1 MEQRYFEEHATADG
15 TEGNSGVVPPGE
27 YMKAAR
33 AHLRN
38 GQRKQAYGILLQAVA
53 LYPEHAVI
61 LSYCG
66 WLQAIVDKKYKSG
79 IAACRKAFVVFK
91 ASDPHT
97 AGIVYPILYLNLGR
111 AFLAAGKKKEAVE
124 NFNKGLRHDRGHVEL
139 KKEMRFLGTRK
150 KPLVSFLSRS
160 NPINK
165 YVGIL
170 LDSTSPPVQS
180 QSRRT
185 IPH

>member
-1 MEQRYFEEHATADG
+1 MDQNGSNECSKANGPEGTAD
-15 TEGNSGVVPPGE
+15 VLPPGE
-27 YMKAAR
+27 YVKAAR

-38 GQRKQAYGILLQAVA
+38 GQRKQAYGILLQAMA

-66 WLQAIVDKKYKSG
+66 WLQAIVDKKHKSG
-79 IAACRKAFVVFK
+79 IAFCRKAFVAFK

-124 NFNKGLRHDRGHVEL
+124 NFSKGLRHDRGHIEL
-139 KKEMRFLGTRK
+139 KKEMQVLGTRK
-150 KPLVSFLSRS
+150 SPPVPFLSRS

-165 YVGIL
+165 YAGKL
-170 LDSTSPPVQS
+170 LDSTSQG
-180 QSRRT
+180 T
-185 IPH
+185 